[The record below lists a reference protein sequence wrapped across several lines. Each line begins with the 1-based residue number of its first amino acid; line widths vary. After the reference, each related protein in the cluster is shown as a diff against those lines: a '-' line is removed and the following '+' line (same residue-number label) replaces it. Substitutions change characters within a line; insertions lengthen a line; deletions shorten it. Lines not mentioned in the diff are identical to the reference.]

1 MVKLSLLLMAVAT
14 VFVAMG
20 LRWRED
26 RLGAARPRGFVAGKK
41 AAFNRWLTAAAIAAI
56 GTSVLLGAL
65 HWAQF

>member
-1 MVKLSLLLMAVAT
+1 MKLSLLLMAVAT
-14 VFVAMG
+14 VLVAMG

-26 RLGAARPRGFVAGKK
+26 RMGVARPRGFVAGKK

-56 GTSVLLGAL
+56 GTSILLGVL

>member
-1 MVKLSLLLMAVAT
+1 MKLSLLLMAVAT
-14 VFVAMG
+14 VLVAMG

-26 RLGAARPRGFVAGKK
+26 RMGQARPRGFVAGKK

-56 GTSVLLGAL
+56 GTSILLGVL